1 MLKEAVCLLKNH
13 RCFNRIDFVKHESR
27 EEVIMNYSLPVLPTI
42 STTFIVLSAVTVA
55 IGWYQIRQR
64 KIEAHKKTM
73 LLAAVFAIIFFI
85 IYASRTVFI
94 GNTAFGGPDD
104 IKIYYTL
111 FLIFHI
117 TLATTGAVFG
127 IVTLLTG
134 YTNKLEKH
142 RKLGPITSIIWFFTA
157 ITGVAVYLLLYV
169 FYHGGETTS
178 VIKAILGF

>member
-1 MLKEAVCLLKNH
+1 
-13 RCFNRIDFVKHESR
+13 
-27 EEVIMNYSLPVLPTI
+27 MNLPILPTI
-42 STTFIVLSAVTVA
+42 STSFIVLSAILVA
-55 IGWYQIRQR
+55 IGWYLIA
-64 KIEAHKKTM
+64 KGNIEAHKKVM
-73 LLAAVFAIIFFI
+73 MSAGVAATIFFI

-94 GNTAFGGPDD
+94 GNTAFGGPDN

-117 TLATTGAVFG
+117 TLATVGAVMG
-127 IVTLLTG
+127 IINLYTG
-134 YTNKLEKH
+134 MKDKLNIH
-142 RKLGPITSIIWFFTA
+142 RRLGPITSIIWFFTA